1 MARAMAT
8 KLTASGFLF
17 RWMGALVLVLGTYN
31 PTPYNFVAWVTD
43 EVTQGEQIPLKFLIG
58 ALMVIGYVIYF
69 RATLESIGLIGITLA
84 VVFFGG
90 VVWLLFDWGFLNF
103 EEYGTLAWVALFV
116 LATIMAIGIS
126 WSFIRRMLS
135 GQVDQV

>member
-1 MARAMAT
+1 MAT

-31 PTPYNFVAWVTD
+31 PTPYNFLTWVTED
-43 EVTQGEQIPLKFLIG
+43 TSRGDQLPLKLLI
-58 ALMVIGYVIYF
+58 AAVLIIGYVIYF
-69 RATLESIGLIGITLA
+69 RATFESIGFIGIGLA
-84 VVFFGG
+84 MLFFAGI
-90 VVWLLFDWGFLNF
+90 VWLLLDYGILNVD
-103 EEYGTLAWVALFV
+103 EYSTIAWIALFV

>member
-1 MARAMAT
+1 MAT

-31 PTPYNFVAWVTD
+31 PTPYNFIAWIT
-43 EVTQGEQIPLKFLIG
+43 EEATQGEQIPLKFLIG
-58 ALMVIGYVIYF
+58 ALMIIGYVIYF
-69 RATLESIGLIGITLA
+69 RATLESIGFIGIGLA
-84 VVFFGG
+84 LLFFGG
-90 VVWLLFDWGFLNF
+90 VVWLLFDWGFLKL
-103 EEYGTLAWVALFV
+103 EEYGTLAWVILFV

>member
-1 MARAMAT
+1 MAT

-31 PTPYNFVAWVTD
+31 PTPYNFLTWVTD
-43 EVTQGEQIPLKFLIG
+43 DASRGEQLPLKLLI
-58 ALMVIGYVIYF
+58 AAVLIIGYVIYF
-69 RATLESIGLIGITLA
+69 RATFESIGFIGIGLA
-84 VVFFGG
+84 MLFFAGII
-90 VVWLLFDWGFLNF
+90 WLLLDYGILNVD
-103 EEYGTLAWVALFV
+103 EYSTIAWIALFV

>member
-1 MARAMAT
+1 MAT

-84 VVFFGG
+84 LIFFGG
-90 VVWLLFDWGFLNF
+90 FVWLLFDWGFLNF